1 MTLPQPA
8 LDALKSAFGERL
20 LIDESLSRHSSARI
34 GGPADALLVAKTG
47 DDLRTAARIAWEHDV
62 PLTVLGSGSNVLI
75 SDAGVRGLVIH
86 NRADQVTFDD
96 VRVTAESGLGIINLA
111 RQCAQNG
118 LSGFEWAVGIPGS
131 LGGAVYGNAGAHGGD
146 MSGVIVSVDL
156 LTPQGSIAMSNAD
169 LAFQYRSSILKRER
183 RPCLI
188 ERLTMR
194 FIAGIPA
201 DIEARMA
208 ELNDHRKR
216 TQPPGAT
223 IGSMFKN
230 PPGDYAGRLIEAAGL
245 KGKRTGDAQIS
256 EKHANFFLNAGN
268 ASAGDVKTL
277 IDLARWDV
285 WKQFGVELELEI
297 ELVGEW

>member
-8 LDALKSAFGERL
+8 HDALQSAFGERL
-20 LIDESLSRHSSARI
+20 LIDEPLTRHSSARI

-47 DDLRTAARIAWEHDV
+47 DDLRTAARLAWEHNV
-62 PLTVLGSGSNVLI
+62 PLTILGSGSNVLI

-86 NRADQVTFDD
+86 NRAAQVTFDD
-96 VRVTAESGLGIINLA
+96 ACVIADSGVGVTSLT
-111 RQCAQNG
+111 RQCAQND
-118 LSGFEWAVGIPGS
+118 LSGFEWAVGIPGT

-146 MSGVIVSVDL
+146 MSGIVVSIDMV
-156 LTPQGSIAMSNAD
+156 TPKGDITMSNAE
-169 LAFQYRSSILKRER
+169 LAFQYRSSVLKREP

-188 ERLTMR
+188 ECVTMR
-194 FIAGIPA
+194 FIAAPST

-208 ELNDHRKR
+208 EFNDHRKR

-245 KGKRTGDAQIS
+245 KGKQAGGAQIS
-256 EKHANFFLNAGN
+256 KKHANFFLNTGD
-268 ASAGDVKTL
+268 ASAEDVKVL
-277 IDLARWDV
+277 IDQARWDV
-285 WKQFGVELELEI
+285 WKQFGVELELEV